1 LLTDHAGVVA
11 YVREQVA
18 QGLEHVRALVK
29 TEGEAILAAVEG
41 LSEAEG
47 NFKPGPDE
55 FSALEVLQH
64 LNGGFERSIDR
75 LRTLSSGRPWSAA
88 SEGPGGTGRTP
99 ENATKSFI
107 EARAQFAVGLAG
119 VLAVL
124 EAADETRGLD
134 LTTPHPAY
142 GDFNWLQRAVY
153 SHHVHTHDHVGQL
166 RQIREKVRRL

>member
-1 LLTDHAGVVA
+1 M
-11 YVREQVA
+11 REQAA

-29 TEGEAILAAVEG
+29 AEGEAILAAVEG

-47 NFKPGPDE
+47 NFRPGPDE
-55 FSALEVLQH
+55 FSALQVLQH

-75 LRTLSSGRPWSAA
+75 LRTLPSGRPWGAP
-88 SEGPGGTGRTP
+88 SEGPGGPGSIP
-99 ENATKSFI
+99 ENATTSFI

-124 EAADETRGLD
+124 DAADGTRGLE

-153 SHHVHTHDHVGQL
+153 SHQVHTHDHVGQL
-166 RQIREKVRRL
+166 QQIRELVRTL